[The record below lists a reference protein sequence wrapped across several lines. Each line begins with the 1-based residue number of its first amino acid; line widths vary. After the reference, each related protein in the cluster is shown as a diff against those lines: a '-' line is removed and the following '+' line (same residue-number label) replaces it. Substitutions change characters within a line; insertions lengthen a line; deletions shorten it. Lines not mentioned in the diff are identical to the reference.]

1 MNEHYFFD
9 DFAMVR
15 FSLPPRIEITFEGD
29 PQLHWGSHR
38 GMSQPGWYYRF
49 IGTTY
54 AEFVRPDGHHPTL
67 DVTWHYSDTANSS
80 ETYVKA
86 KRAAKKH
93 AKVYEG
99 PAMKIAMY
107 GSGSARP
114 NSGDVDVKGR
124 AWGQFAWELG
134 VAGRLASIA
143 AQIERQKKWE
153 VLIPQKF
160 ELEILNRDEVAE
172 LVASIAESR

>member
-80 ETYVKA
+80 ETYAKA

-99 PAMKIAMY
+99 PANVKIGTY
-107 GSGSARP
+107 GK
-114 NSGDVDVKGR
+114 NGDVDVKGR

-134 VAGRLASIA
+134 VTGRLASVA

-153 VLIPQKF
+153 VFIPQKF
-160 ELEILNRDEVAE
+160 ELEILNRDEVAA